1 MSFWRKLLGIQENYL
16 IYILLGIQENKWNA
30 LIRKTKVKYFQNISK
45 DTTAT
50 SKTFL
55 KAIKSFII
63 KDSIIKTEVDEDVM
77 VKDTNLKNL
86 EYSSGKPQNFL

>member
-16 IYILLGIQENKWNA
+16 IYILLGIQENKWNT
-30 LIRKTKVKYFQNISK
+30 LIRKTKVKYFQNISN

-50 SKTFL
+50 SKSFL

-86 EYSSGKPQNFL
+86 EYSSGKPPNFL